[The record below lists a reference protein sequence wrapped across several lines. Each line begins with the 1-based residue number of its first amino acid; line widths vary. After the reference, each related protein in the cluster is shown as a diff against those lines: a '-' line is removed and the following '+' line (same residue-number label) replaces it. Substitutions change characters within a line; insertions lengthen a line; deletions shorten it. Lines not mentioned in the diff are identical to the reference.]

1 MSKKIKRI
9 LIMGL
14 AAGVLFGILLTIAA
28 AKHVVDSHEEK
39 LTAQNQKLETE
50 NKELKSKLQKET
62 AVEASAEILA
72 GDKEGWALALVN
84 DSHPLA
90 TDYVPELTEIDTERS
105 VDKRIAEDLEKMM
118 QDAQDE
124 GLSMYVASAYRSY
137 EQQREVF
144 NTTMQDWIVQGYGPM
159 DAYDETKKS
168 VAVPGTSEHAT
179 GLAVDIIA
187 SDYEELDE
195 AQGDTPEQKWLMEHC
210 AEYGFILRY
219 PPEKADVTGIIY
231 EPWHYR
237 YVGKEAAKEIT
248 EKGLTLEE
256 YLEQ

>member
-1 MSKKIKRI
+1 
-9 LIMGL
+9 MGL

-159 DAYDETKKS
+159 AVSYTHLDVYKRQAQDADRKYRD
-168 VAVPGTSEHAT
+168 V
-179 GLAVDIIA
+179 
-187 SDYEELDE
+187 
-195 AQGDTPEQKWLMEHC
+195 
-210 AEYGFILRY
+210 LRY
-219 PPEKADVTGIIY
+219 SGQS
-231 EPWHYR
+231 
-237 YVGKEAAKEIT
+237 EIT
-248 EKGLTLEE
+248 AGRTGHLPEGFETSSGKMCIRDRYARSCA
-256 YLEQ
+256 YLN